1 MADINVVRKGF
12 NIWPWV
18 IGVALVVIAIVWM
31 NRDGDTLGD
40 NRLSAIAPATAG
52 DRSAERTGG
61 APVPPAVT
69 AFVAF
74 AESRP
79 PAEVGPAH
87 AYTSTGIERLATA
100 LQAVAESDAR
110 ADQALA
116 SQLGAFR
123 EKAER
128 LQADPA
134 SREHSTLVREVFTS
148 AAGVMATL
156 QQHRAGAAGARDQI
170 DGVRAAAE
178 AVEAN
183 KPLLEQTE
191 RVTVFFDRASD
202 TLQVLARARQG

>member
-1 MADINVVRKGF
+1 MAEINVVRKGF

-18 IGVALVVIAIVWM
+18 IGAALVVIAAFVWM
-31 NRDGDTLGD
+31 NRDGDTLGE
-40 NRLSAIAPATAG
+40 NRVIAPATAG

-61 APVPPAVT
+61 APMPSAVT

-79 PAEVGPAH
+79 PSGVGPAH
-87 AYTSTGIERLATA
+87 AYTATGIERLATA
-100 LQAVAESDAR
+100 LQAIAESDAQ

-148 AAGVMATL
+148 AASVMTTL
-156 QQHRAGAAGARDQI
+156 QQHRADAAGAREQI

-178 AVEAN
+178 AVDAN
-183 KPLLEQTE
+183 RPLLEQTE